1 MNESFSQPN
10 QEKNLALERQE
21 AVKLHNEILKK
32 QESLPDTEKQ
42 EATDKVAEMST
53 LREKVG
59 NIDKYKDL
67 AKPFNDQYY
76 YRVGDIS
83 SVGKLNKEKERIDTE
98 VEKVKS
104 VIEETANKLNEL
116 REKLGM
122 EPTTDIPSLDIK
134 KERLPYLLKIQS
146 DLENKLNFETKK
158 QKSLKEETTENSKR
172 EGRNVTEGLEDISS
186 NIKKIASML
195 DERQSSGYNS
205 IFNDEDGFRSVA
217 SKIDGSSNKEEIK
230 NNLTRL
236 GSIVDDFADNRGRG
250 VNDDTEN
257 LYSMVG
263 KLRYLASALQEL
275 PQKLQNEEERKELA
289 QIAGSVAEKVDTAAS
304 RITRKAQA
312 IEEFLR

>member
-21 AVKLHNEILKK
+21 AVKLHNEILKE

-83 SVGKLNKEKERIDTE
+83 SVEKLNKEKEKIDTE

-116 REKLGM
+116 RQKLGM

-146 DLENKLNFETKK
+146 DLENKLNSETKK
-158 QKSLKEETTENSKR
+158 QEVVKSENLEQGRLEEKFLKNSLEELSQTLRKMVGNEDSFGFKIIAS
-172 EGRNVTEGLEDISS
+172 GLEDFSDMDDL
-186 NIKKIASML
+186 KLKL
-195 DERQSSGYNS
+195 
-205 IFNDEDGFRSVA
+205 
-217 SKIDGSSNKEEIK
+217 SKIVISAESFAKNGLKDNLDALHDDAMKFSQIEASLRNLPSKIK
-230 NNLTRL
+230 
-236 GSIVDDFADNRGRG
+236 S
-250 VNDDTEN
+250 
-257 LYSMVG
+257 
-263 KLRYLASALQEL
+263 
-275 PQKLQNEEERKELA
+275 EEERKEFG
-289 QIAGSVAEKVDTAAS
+289 QFISNVAGKISEVTSFIRLKAS
-304 RITRKAQA
+304 RLQDYLNVK
-312 IEEFLR
+312 